1 MRKIDI
7 DHRTEIDKRYEVYTH
22 TQITIDFIAYNMRH
36 PLGRDFFS
44 FSHTRAP
51 NSSIQRY
58 AAKNRVKI
66 PERILIWLSSAV
78 VTILDANIFFFY
90 PFNFITK

>member
-36 PLGRDFFS
+36 PLGRDFFFLLTHES
-44 FSHTRAP
+44 AEFKYTEICGEKSGKNSRKNSHLA
-51 NSSIQRY
+51 
-58 AAKNRVKI
+58 
-66 PERILIWLSSAV
+66 
-78 VTILDANIFFFY
+78 
-90 PFNFITK
+90 FICCCHNP